1 MNKKQKSF
9 KVWLGKQIKDE
20 ILKEG
25 ERLLRELKIKK

>member
-25 ERLLRELKIKK
+25 ERQIYYK